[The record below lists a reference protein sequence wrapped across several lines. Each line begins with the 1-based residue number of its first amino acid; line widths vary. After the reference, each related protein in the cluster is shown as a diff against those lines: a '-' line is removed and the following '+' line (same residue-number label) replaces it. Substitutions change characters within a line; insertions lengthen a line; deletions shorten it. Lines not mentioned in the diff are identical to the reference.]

1 MSALTFFTGKGA
13 QPNTA
18 MAALLDA
25 LILIIMAIQLPL
37 VRGQRRRTEAQRPTP
52 PRILK
57 QSGSPQAN
65 PGPSLGRARRRLKLN
80 RECRLRS
87 DLLVAG

>member
-1 MSALTFFTGKGA
+1 VSALTFFTGKGA

-37 VRGQRRRTEAQRPTP
+37 VRGQRRRPQAQRPTHP
-52 PRILK
+52 
-57 QSGSPQAN
+57 
-65 PGPSLGRARRRLKLN
+65 
-80 RECRLRS
+80 
-87 DLLVAG
+87 D

>member
-1 MSALTFFTGKGA
+1 VSALTFFTGKGA

-37 VRGQRRRTEAQRPTP
+37 VRGQRRRTEAQRPTTP
-52 PRILK
+52 DPKAIGLAPGEPRP
-57 QSGSPQAN
+57 QPGASPSCPTA
-65 PGPSLGRARRRLKLN
+65 A
-80 RECRLRS
+80 
-87 DLLVAG
+87 